1 MGNKLGRRQVVDD
14 KYTRPQGLY
23 QIKDVDYKKLR
34 KLILESKLAP
44 CYPGGDDCDCGLL
57 EECPICFLHV
67 ELWYHFS
74 GVDKRS
80 FRNWQCSKG
89 LEEVILKKRAL
100 DEALAKT
107 PRCILVLSDTQPLK
121 MLYEKYMYRCPF
133 CKTSNYAV
141 EYKGVKSK
149 EEKGQEQIEE
159 QKVIEAKIRMRQQ
172 ELQDEEEKQHKK
184 QVGSPGRVSQTG
196 NTVCSTS
203 GDSFKCSI
211 RSLPLKFPLIYSFWC
226 RDDEFDLD
234 LEDIMVMEA
243 IWLSIQENQR
253 AGYSSTGEGFHGQY
267 TTGDHH
273 VPPVTVPSPS
283 PSPSSPSGGL
293 AGAIAALAER
303 QQLTGESSTTTYNG
317 HVSPSDVLASSS
329 RSSQRMK
336 NSSHSPFENYSSSRA
351 MSNARMF
358 SGDYGVDHSSDV
370 AEAGTHYLNSDDS
383 ETEAAILPPPPPPP
397 QYSGRSHSKRFRNT
411 RRKHS
416 SSSSKNLHDTMAEE
430 WDFNVVP
437 PPPPPQI
444 LQYNTA
450 GTSGSHFDDEE
461 DDHDYAVHPPPP
473 PPPHY
478 GTDGGFQSSIV
489 PESFEEQ
496 MMLAMAVSVAE
507 AQARTT
513 AQGECNS
520 CNSWINEDQLSVI
533 SSQLIDVPLGLLGFA
548 TRSIS
553 SKQSSAAIERSN
565 NGTFFSLM
573 TREPATD
580 IFGAH
585 WLPEWQPVVSSGITT
600 GIVLK
605 LGQDAFAN
613 ARNDDLKG
621 RKLESIPVKQERLNQ
636 LTRGFMKMRD
646 ARIVPASVISG
657 MRGGMAMGTFYGLS
671 SWLAEKRGV
680 NDSINYVVA
689 SSVSCAAVGVT
700 LQGASEHSI
709 NSRFYHVLL
718 RRIEMM
724 RFCKKEITKHYDRK

>member
-57 EECPICFLHV
+57 EECPICFLYYPT
-67 ELWYHFS
+67 LN
-74 GVDKRS
+74 RS
-80 FRNWQCSKG
+80 
-89 LEEVILKKRAL
+89 
-100 DEALAKT
+100 
-107 PRCILVLSDTQPLK
+107 RCCMKSICTECFLQMKNPNSIRPTQ
-121 MLYEKYMYRCPF
+121 CPF

-184 QVGSPGRVSQTG
+184 QVGSSGAVSQMG
-196 NTVCSTS
+196 STVCSTS
-203 GDSFKCSI
+203 EGVEGEDSTAAS
-211 RSLPLKFPLIYSFWC
+211 RDTSTTYRQPQNTRQH

-253 AGYSSTGEGFHGQY
+253 AGYPSTGEGFHGQY

-273 VPPVTVPSPS
+273 IPPVTVPSPSPS

-370 AEAGTHYLNSDDS
+370 AEAGTHYINSDDS

-397 QYSGRSHSKRFRNT
+397 LYHGRNHSKRFRNT
-411 RRKHS
+411 RRKHT

-430 WDFNVVP
+430 WDFNVI

-461 DDHDYAVHPPPP
+461 DDNDYEVHPPPPP

-478 GTDGGFQSSIV
+478 GTDNGFQSSIV
-489 PESFEEQ
+489 PETFEEQ

-513 AQGECNS
+513 AQG
-520 CNSWINEDQLSVI
+520 V
-533 SSQLIDVPLGLLGFA
+533 A
-548 TRSIS
+548 
-553 SKQSSAAIERSN
+553 
-565 NGTFFSLM
+565 
-573 TREPATD
+573 
-580 IFGAH
+580 
-585 WLPEWQPVVSSGITT
+585 WQ
-600 GIVLK
+600 
-605 LGQDAFAN
+605 
-613 ARNDDLKG
+613 
-621 RKLESIPVKQERLNQ
+621 
-636 LTRGFMKMRD
+636 
-646 ARIVPASVISG
+646 
-657 MRGGMAMGTFYGLS
+657 
-671 SWLAEKRGV
+671 
-680 NDSINYVVA
+680 
-689 SSVSCAAVGVT
+689 
-700 LQGASEHSI
+700 
-709 NSRFYHVLL
+709 
-718 RRIEMM
+718 
-724 RFCKKEITKHYDRK
+724 